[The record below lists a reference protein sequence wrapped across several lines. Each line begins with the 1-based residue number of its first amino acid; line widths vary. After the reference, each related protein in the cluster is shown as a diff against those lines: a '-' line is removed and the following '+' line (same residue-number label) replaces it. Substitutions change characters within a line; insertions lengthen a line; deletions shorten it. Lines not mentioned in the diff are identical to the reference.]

1 MTTTPIM
8 AQFNIKVDPNQGPSI
23 FRSIQAEDPFNAIE
37 PPFDL
42 SLGLIVLFLQVA
54 VDRRL
59 EQCAQGKLPIAD
71 LFNQGVGETDC
82 VTLSHFS

>member
-1 MTTTPIM
+1 MATTPIM

-59 EQCAQGKLPIAD
+59 EQCAQWKLPIPD
-71 LFNQGVGETDC
+71 LFNESVGEAHC
-82 VTLSHFS
+82 VAFRHFS